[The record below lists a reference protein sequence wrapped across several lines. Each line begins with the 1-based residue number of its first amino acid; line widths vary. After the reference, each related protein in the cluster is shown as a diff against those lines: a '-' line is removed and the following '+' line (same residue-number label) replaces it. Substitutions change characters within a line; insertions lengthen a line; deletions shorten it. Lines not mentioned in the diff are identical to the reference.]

1 MTIVV
6 ATEPTSTICSKE
18 ILESIPVVMHYIR
31 RGIRRELG
39 DKASVPQIRALS
51 FIRRHPSS
59 TLTTVSE
66 YLAVSNATTS
76 SIVDRLVKK
85 GLVTRSEDPKE
96 RRCLQLSLTQ
106 KGQEEYRI
114 VEEVAIAE
122 LTRVLTRLPD
132 EKVRQIQNGL
142 RLLKEALEEERR

>member
-1 MTIVV
+1 MV
-6 ATEPTSTICSKE
+6 ATEPTSTICSRE

-31 RGIRRELG
+31 KGIRRELG

-51 FIRRHPSS
+51 FIRRNPST

-85 GLVTRSEDPKE
+85 GLVTRSEDPNE
-96 RRCLQLSLTQ
+96 RRCLQLTLTQ
-106 KGQEEYRI
+106 KGQEEYKV
-114 VEEVAIAE
+114 VEELAISE
-122 LTRVLTRLPD
+122 LTKVLMRLPD
-132 EKVRQIQNGL
+132 DQVKQIQAGL
-142 RLLKEALEEERR
+142 RILKEALEEERK

>member
-1 MTIVV
+1 MV
-6 ATEPTSTICSKE
+6 ATEPTSTICSRE

-51 FIRRHPSS
+51 FIRRNPSS

-106 KGQEEYRI
+106 KGQEEYMV

-122 LTRVLTRLPD
+122 LIRVLTRLPD
-132 EKVRQIQNGL
+132 DQVKQIQNGL
-142 RLLKEALEEERR
+142 RILKDALKEERK

>member
-1 MTIVV
+1 MV
-6 ATEPTSTICSKE
+6 ATEPTSTSCSRD
-18 ILESIPVVMHYIR
+18 ILESIPVVMHYLR

-51 FIRRHPSS
+51 FIRRNPAS

-85 GLVTRSEDPKE
+85 GLVTRVEDPKE

-106 KGQEEYRI
+106 KGQAEYS
-114 VEEVAIAE
+114 VVQEVLIAE
-122 LTRVLTRLPD
+122 LTKVLMRLPD
-132 EKVRQIQNGL
+132 DQVKQIQEGL
-142 RLLKEALEEERR
+142 RILKDALEEERK

>member
-1 MTIVV
+1 MV
-6 ATEPTSTICSKE
+6 ATEPTSTNCSKE
-18 ILESIPVVMHYIR
+18 ILESIPVVMHYLR

-51 FIRRHPSS
+51 FIRRNPAS

-85 GLVTRSEDPKE
+85 GLVSRTEDPKE
-96 RRCLQLSLTQ
+96 RRCLQLSVTA
-106 KGQEEYRI
+106 KGQEEYR
-114 VEEVAIAE
+114 VVQEVAIAE
-122 LTRVLTRLPD
+122 LTKVLTRLPD
-132 EKVRQIQNGL
+132 DQVRQIQEGL
-142 RLLKEALEEERR
+142 RILKEALEEERK

>member
-1 MTIVV
+1 MVS
-6 ATEPTSTICSKE
+6 TEPTSTICSRE

-51 FIRRHPSS
+51 FIRRNPST

-85 GLVTRSEDPKE
+85 GLVSRSEDPNE
-96 RRCLQLSLTQ
+96 RRCLQLKLTQ
-106 KGQEEYRI
+106 KGQEEYRV
-114 VEEVAIAE
+114 VEDLAISE
-122 LTRVLTRLPD
+122 LTKVLMRLPD
-132 EKVRQIQNGL
+132 DKVKQIQTGL
-142 RLLKEALEEERR
+142 RILKEAMEEERK

>member
-1 MTIVV
+1 MV
-6 ATEPTSTICSKE
+6 ATEPTSTSCSRD
-18 ILESIPVVMHYIR
+18 ILESIPVVMHYLR

-51 FIRRHPSS
+51 FIRRNPAS

-85 GLVTRSEDPKE
+85 GLVTRVEDPKE

-106 KGQEEYRI
+106 KGQAEYS
-114 VEEVAIAE
+114 VVQEVLIAE
-122 LTRVLTRLPD
+122 LTKVLTRLPD
-132 EKVRQIQNGL
+132 DQVKQIQEGL
-142 RLLKEALEEERR
+142 RILKDALEEERK

>member
-1 MTIVV
+1 MV
-6 ATEPTSTICSKE
+6 ATEPTSTICSRE

-51 FIRRHPSS
+51 FIRRNPST

-85 GLVTRSEDPKE
+85 GLVSRSEDPNE
-96 RRCLQLSLTQ
+96 RRCLQLKLTQ
-106 KGQEEYRI
+106 KGQEEYRV
-114 VEEVAIAE
+114 VEDLAISE
-122 LTRVLTRLPD
+122 LTKVLMRLPD
-132 EKVRQIQNGL
+132 DKVKQIQAGL
-142 RLLKEALEEERR
+142 RILKEAMEEERK

>member
-1 MTIVV
+1 MV

-18 ILESIPVVMHYIR
+18 ILESIPVVMHYLR

-39 DKASVPQIRALS
+39 DKASIPQIRALS
-51 FIRRHPSS
+51 FIRRNPTS

-85 GLVTRSEDPKE
+85 GLVSRTEDPKE
-96 RRCLQLSLTQ
+96 RRCLQLSVTQ
-106 KGQEEYRI
+106 KGQEEYK
-114 VEEVAIAE
+114 VVQEVAIAE
-122 LTRVLTRLPD
+122 LTKVLTRLPD
-132 EKVRQIQNGL
+132 DQVRQIQEGL
-142 RLLKEALEEERR
+142 RILKEALEEERK

>member
-1 MTIVV
+1 MV

-18 ILESIPVVMHYIR
+18 ILESIPVVMHYLR

-39 DKASVPQIRALS
+39 DKASIPQIRALS
-51 FIRRHPSS
+51 FIRRNPTS

-85 GLVTRSEDPKE
+85 GLVSRTEDPKE
-96 RRCLQLSLTQ
+96 RRCLQLSVTP
-106 KGQEEYRI
+106 KGQEEYR
-114 VEEVAIAE
+114 VVQEVAIAE

-132 EKVRQIQNGL
+132 DQVRQIQEGL
-142 RLLKEALEEERR
+142 RILKEALEEERK

>member
-1 MTIVV
+1 MV
-6 ATEPTSTICSKE
+6 ATEPTSTSCSRD
-18 ILESIPVVMHYIR
+18 ILESIPVVMHYLR

-51 FIRRHPSS
+51 FIRRNPAS

-85 GLVTRSEDPKE
+85 GLVTRVEDPKE

-106 KGQEEYRI
+106 KGQAEYS
-114 VEEVAIAE
+114 VVHEVLIAE
-122 LTRVLTRLPD
+122 LTKVLTRLPD
-132 EKVRQIQNGL
+132 DQVKQIQEGL
-142 RLLKEALEEERR
+142 RILKDALEEERK

>member
-1 MTIVV
+1 MV
-6 ATEPTSTICSKE
+6 AAEPTSTHCSRE
-18 ILESIPVVMHYIR
+18 ILESIPVVMHYLR

-51 FIRRHPSS
+51 FIRRNPST

-96 RRCLQLSLTQ
+96 RRCLQLSLTP
-106 KGQEEYRI
+106 KGQDEYRV

-122 LTRVLTRLPD
+122 LTKVLMRLPD
-132 EKVRQIQNGL
+132 EEVKKIAAGL
-142 RLLKEALEEERR
+142 KILKEALEEERK

>member
-1 MTIVV
+1 MV
-6 ATEPTSTICSKE
+6 ATEPTSTNCSQE
-18 ILESIPVVMHYIR
+18 ILESIPVVMHYLR

-51 FIRRHPSS
+51 FIRRNPAS

-106 KGQEEYRI
+106 KGQEEYRV
-114 VEEVAIAE
+114 VEQVAIAE
-122 LTRVLTRLPD
+122 LTRVLMRLPD
-132 EKVRQIQNGL
+132 DEVKQIQNGL
-142 RLLKEALEEERR
+142 RILKEALAEERK

>member
-1 MTIVV
+1 MV

-18 ILESIPVVMHYIR
+18 ILESIPVVMHYLR

-39 DKASVPQIRALS
+39 DKASIPQIRALS
-51 FIRRHPSS
+51 FIRRNPTS

-85 GLVTRSEDPKE
+85 GLVTRAEDPKE
-96 RRCLQLSLTQ
+96 RRCLQLSVTQ
-106 KGQEEYRI
+106 KGQEEYR
-114 VEEVAIAE
+114 VVQEVAIAE
-122 LTRVLTRLPD
+122 LTKVLTRLPD
-132 EKVRQIQNGL
+132 DQVKQIQEGL
-142 RLLKEALEEERR
+142 RILKEALEEERK

>member
-1 MTIVV
+1 MV
-6 ATEPTSTICSKE
+6 ATEPTSTNCSQE
-18 ILESIPVVMHYIR
+18 ILESIPVVMHYLR

-51 FIRRHPSS
+51 FIRRNPAS

-106 KGQEEYRI
+106 KGQEEYRV
-114 VEEVAIAE
+114 VEQVAIAE
-122 LTRVLTRLPD
+122 LTRVLMRLPD
-132 EKVRQIQNGL
+132 DQVKQIQNGL
-142 RLLKEALEEERR
+142 RILKEALAEERK

>member
-1 MTIVV
+1 MV
-6 ATEPTSTICSKE
+6 ATEPNSSLCSKE

-51 FIRRHPSS
+51 FIRRNPST

-85 GLVTRSEDPKE
+85 GLVKRTEDPNE
-96 RRCLQLSLTQ
+96 RRCVQLFLTDE
-106 KGQEEYRI
+106 GLHEYEA
-114 VEEVAIAE
+114 VQVVAIAE
-122 LTRVLTRLPD
+122 LTKVLNSLPD
-132 EKVRQIQNGL
+132 EKVEAIHNGL
-142 RLLKEALEEERR
+142 KILKEALEEGRK

>member
-1 MTIVV
+1 MV
-6 ATEPTSTICSKE
+6 ATEPTSTNCSRE
-18 ILESIPVVMHYIR
+18 ILESIPVVMHYLR

-51 FIRRHPSS
+51 FIRRNPAS

-106 KGQEEYRI
+106 KGQDEYRV
-114 VEEVAIAE
+114 VEQVAIAE
-122 LTRVLTRLPD
+122 LTRVLMRLPD
-132 EKVRQIQNGL
+132 DEVKQIQNGL
-142 RLLKEALEEERR
+142 RLLKEALAEERK

>member
-1 MTIVV
+1 MV
-6 ATEPTSTICSKE
+6 ATEPTSTNCSRE
-18 ILESIPVVMHYIR
+18 ILESIPVVMHYLR

-51 FIRRHPSS
+51 FIRRNPAS

-106 KGQEEYRI
+106 KGQDEYRV
-114 VEEVAIAE
+114 VEQVAIAE
-122 LTRVLTRLPD
+122 LTRVLMRLPD
-132 EKVRQIQNGL
+132 DEVKQIQNGL
-142 RLLKEALEEERR
+142 RILKEALAEERK

>member
-1 MTIVV
+1 MV
-6 ATEPTSTICSKE
+6 ATEPSSTICSKE
-18 ILESIPVVMHYIR
+18 ILESIPVVMHYLR

-39 DKASVPQIRALS
+39 DKASIPQIRALS
-51 FIRRHPSS
+51 FIRRNPTS

-85 GLVTRSEDPKE
+85 GLVSRTEDPKE
-96 RRCLQLSLTQ
+96 RRCLQLSVTP
-106 KGQEEYRI
+106 KGQEEYR
-114 VEEVAIAE
+114 VVQEVAIAE

-132 EKVRQIQNGL
+132 DQVRQIQEGL
-142 RLLKEALEEERR
+142 RILKEALEEERK

>member
-1 MTIVV
+1 MV
-6 ATEPTSTICSKE
+6 ATEPTSTNCSRE
-18 ILESIPVVMHYIR
+18 ILDSIPIVMHYLR

-51 FIRRHPSS
+51 FIRRNPAS

-85 GLVTRSEDPKE
+85 GLVTRTEDPKE

-106 KGQEEYRI
+106 KGQEEYRV
-114 VEEVAIAE
+114 VEEVAITE
-122 LTRVLTRLPD
+122 LTKVLSRLPD
-132 EKVRQIQNGL
+132 DQVKQILDGL
-142 RLLKEALEEERR
+142 RILKDALVEERK

>member
-1 MTIVV
+1 MV

-51 FIRRHPSS
+51 FIRRNPST

-85 GLVTRSEDPKE
+85 GLVSRSEDPNE
-96 RRCLQLSLTQ
+96 RRCLQLKLTQ
-106 KGQEEYRI
+106 KGQEEYRL
-114 VEEVAIAE
+114 VEDLAISE
-122 LTRVLTRLPD
+122 LTKVLMRLPD
-132 EKVRQIQNGL
+132 DKVKQIQTGL
-142 RLLKEALEEERR
+142 RILKEAMEEERK

>member
-1 MTIVV
+1 MV

-18 ILESIPVVMHYIR
+18 ILESIPVVMHYLR

-39 DKASVPQIRALS
+39 DKASIPQIRALS
-51 FIRRHPSS
+51 FIRRNPTS

-85 GLVTRSEDPKE
+85 GLVSRTEDPKE
-96 RRCLQLSLTQ
+96 RRCLQLSVTP

-114 VEEVAIAE
+114 VQEVAIAE

-132 EKVRQIQNGL
+132 DQVRQIQEGL
-142 RLLKEALEEERR
+142 RLLKEALEEERK

>member
-1 MTIVV
+1 MV
-6 ATEPTSTICSKE
+6 ATEPTSTICSRE

-51 FIRRHPSS
+51 FIRRNPST

-85 GLVTRSEDPKE
+85 GLVARAEDPKE
-96 RRCLQLSLTQ
+96 RRCLQLSLTK

-114 VEEVAIAE
+114 VEDVAVAE
-122 LTRVLTRLPD
+122 LQKVLLRLPD
-132 EKVRQIQNGL
+132 EKVKQIQTGL
-142 RLLKEALEEERR
+142 RVLKEALEEDRK